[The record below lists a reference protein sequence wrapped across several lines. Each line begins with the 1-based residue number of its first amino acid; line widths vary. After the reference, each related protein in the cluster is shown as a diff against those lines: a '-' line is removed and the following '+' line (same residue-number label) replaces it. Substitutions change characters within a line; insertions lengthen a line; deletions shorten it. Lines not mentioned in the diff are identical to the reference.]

1 MVKLR
6 LTRMGSRNNP
16 FYRIVAV
23 DSRVKRDGKYIESV
37 GYYNPV
43 PEVADIK
50 VDTEKAL
57 KWLEVGA
64 QPTDTVRSILRKA
77 GVLEIWHNAK
87 KKQVAAAKQS
97 QE

>member
-6 LTRMGSRNNP
+6 LHRMGSKNNP

-23 DSRVKRDGKYIESV
+23 DSRKKRDGQYIESV

-50 VDTEKAL
+50 VDTEKAI
-57 KWLEVGA
+57 KWLSVGA
-64 QPTDTVRSILRKA
+64 KPSDTVRSIFKKT
-77 GVLEIWHNAK
+77 GVLEIWHEAK
-87 KKQVAAAKQS
+87 KKEIATAKQS
-97 QE
+97 

>member
-6 LTRMGSRNNP
+6 LTRMGARNNP

-23 DSRVKRDGKYIESV
+23 DSRVKRDAKYIESV
-37 GYYNPV
+37 GYYKQV
-43 PEVADIK
+43 PQMPEIK
-50 VDTEKAL
+50 VDTEKAI

-87 KKQVAAAKQS
+87 KKQIAADKQS
-97 QE
+97 